1 MPEQSNDYRVVV
13 FGAGGVGK
21 SSLVLR
27 FVKGTFRESYIPT
40 IEDTYRQVISCN
52 KNICTLQITDT
63 TGSHQFPAMQRLSIS
78 KGHAFI
84 LVFSV
89 CSRQS
94 LEELRPIFEVIRELK
109 GPDLSQIPIMLTGN
123 NTSEGQA
130 QAAEWGVSF
139 METSAKTN
147 HNVKQLFQE
156 LLNLEKS
163 RNVSLQVGGKANSR
177 VAKDKCDL
185 M

>member
-1 MPEQSNDYRVVV
+1 MNVADLGI
-13 FGAGGVGK
+13 F
-21 SSLVLR
+21 R
-27 FVKGTFRESYIPT
+27 F
-40 IEDTYRQVISCN
+40 QV
-52 KNICTLQITDT
+52 T
-63 TGSHQFPAMQRLSIS
+63 
-78 KGHAFI
+78 
-84 LVFSV
+84 
-89 CSRQS
+89 
-94 LEELRPIFEVIRELK
+94 
-109 GPDLSQIPIMLTGN
+109 
-123 NTSEGQA
+123 TSEGQA

>member
-1 MPEQSNDYRVVV
+1 MHTLILSVATPPAAEPSI
-13 FGAGGVGK
+13 F
-21 SSLVLR
+21 
-27 FVKGTFRESYIPT
+27 
-40 IEDTYRQVISCN
+40 QVISCN

-84 LVFSV
+84 LVYSV
-89 CSRQS
+89 SSRQS
-94 LEELRPIFEVIRELK
+94 LEELRPIWELIREIK
-109 GPDLSQIPIMLTGN
+109 GPDLSQIPIMLVGN
-123 NTSEGQA
+123 KCDESAELREVSVSEGQG
-130 QAAEWGVSF
+130 QAATWGISF

-163 RNVSLQVGGKANSR
+163 RNVSLQVGGKATGR
-177 VAKDKCDL
+177 VAKDKCEV